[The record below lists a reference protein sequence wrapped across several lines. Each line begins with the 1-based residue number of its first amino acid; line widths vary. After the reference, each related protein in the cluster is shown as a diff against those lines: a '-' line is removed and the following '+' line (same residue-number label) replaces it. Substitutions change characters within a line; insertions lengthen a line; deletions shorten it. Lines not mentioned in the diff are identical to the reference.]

1 MKVDGYSSSR
11 WPVPA
16 SKERQRRR
24 RPTNSPFR
32 HPGIVS
38 GQRTRKFRARTVRP
52 DPIVC
57 ALPHCNSIR
66 TSQDKTRTMGLDIK
80 SVIQQ
85 KTRWV
90 ATKLSLRKLSLR
102 SRKRSRK
109 ADTTELQ
116 PVALAGA
123 SRGFTG
129 SSTQCNHFA
138 RTPSGAQHE
147 QWTDSSGGGSSL
159 SDGRWKTCRMCARKF
174 SPLSMSRQYADYCS
188 LDCKSAFMLGRGTM
202 AKSTNPMEA
211 YRREQKKKEL
221 KKLRHDRQKDKQA
234 KLSSMDPSELQQQL
248 KNLERQVSLN
258 PTDGPTRKRKQELED
273 TLRAVVKKQK
283 EMKDEEQKKQAGAP
297 PPPLMTMKEL
307 TAANKE
313 KFQNPE
319 NSIYYHPTLNPFG
332 APPPGKPQVYR
343 DGTAIGV
350 AAPRGP
356 PQQGG
361 YSDRPQQRGFRGPPP
376 PRGQGFRGLP
386 PPMPR
391 GMARRLGK
399 RPPLPSGPPP
409 PGTIQVPMRPPLP
422 TGALPM
428 RPPPPPPVQAQV
440 PPPPPPPYPIEDSS
454 ASVINVAAPYPELEN
469 GEVSVVAPY
478 PPPNNFNQNDEEMDE
493 EAAESRAQLRSLV
506 PVALR
511 VQRQAAPSSSVANIG
526 STPSVPAPRPIPAPP
541 APRPPVNIGPP
552 PSTVESSDKNS
563 VSNEFD
569 AFMEEYQAAFARFLR
584 RNYRPDLQL
593 LHRRLRY
600 VSTPLAA
607 RTETPEQSILAYSQR
622 ICAQRLLDFDAPL
635 GTLLFRHPEQLL
647 PLFHQAL
654 VKEVS
659 CNAGE
664 PLEGGGLP
672 SIPLKARRKLK
683 VRVENLPPVPP
694 LRKEAISAIRSN
706 DVKQFIQ
713 IAGTVVRTGMIKM
726 QETEREYQCCNARC
740 GHRFLVKSDPEQ
752 GNMLEIPKV
761 CPSDSTGDTSS
772 GGKKPCKSTQF
783 MPVGGADGLVVSDHQ
798 VIKIQEQASKLGVGS
813 IPRSILVVLEDDL
826 VDSVKAGD
834 QVVVAGILMRTW
846 KPCVRGV
853 RCDLETTINANSIR
867 VKNASTSQVMVTEE
881 LRAEF
886 AQFWAKHKQDPTRG
900 RNEIVA
906 SICPKVYGLFMVKLA
921 VALTVIGGVSYV
933 DETGMKTRG
942 EPHMLLIGDPGT
954 GKSQFLRF
962 TAELSPRSVLTTG
975 IGTTSAGLTCTAV
988 KDGGEWMLEAG
999 ALVLA
1004 DRGVCCIDEF
1014 SSIRSNDRTSIHEA
1028 MEQQTLSVAKAGL
1041 VCKLNARTTIFAVT
1055 NPKGRYDPTAD
1066 VSVNTSIASPLLSRF
1081 DLILVLLDRMN
1092 PRWDQVV
1099 SSFILKQAVGTSTS
1113 MKEEAKREGETS
1125 FDSVNTPRS
1134 KEDSTLWSIQKLQAY
1149 ICHVKDRYQ
1158 PQLTRAAMMILQRYY
1173 ERQRA
1178 SDSRSAARTTIRLL
1192 ESLTRLA
1199 QAHAR
1204 LMCHSEV
1211 AVMDAVVAVFVM
1223 EVSKSTDN
1231 CSDMLEGGV
1240 ESVLHSNFSDDPQ
1253 GEYALQEKLVLEYL
1267 LLQELST
1274 TSSSQSQ
1281 PSPSQPTTSSQ
1292 QRPDSVPHATTEYE
1306 EEDHFAFAENQYMY
1320 HPAAEDRQVTTGKRS
1335 WSGSQP
1341 HNGQKQRREDPPSQ
1355 QPEPFIPSSIPQHE
1369 IDDEDL
1375 DIMDDYRR
1383 GIQQSQHAEE
1393 QPRAPPKSRFNFG
1406 RWSQQ
1411 AEASQSIISKW
1422 KK

>member
-1 MKVDGYSSSR
+1 MPESYD
-11 WPVPA
+11 
-16 SKERQRRR
+16 
-24 RPTNSPFR
+24 
-32 HPGIVS
+32 
-38 GQRTRKFRARTVRP
+38 
-52 DPIVC
+52 D
-57 ALPHCNSIR
+57 
-66 TSQDKTRTMGLDIK
+66 
-80 SVIQQ
+80 
-85 KTRWV
+85 
-90 ATKLSLRKLSLR
+90 
-102 SRKRSRK
+102 
-109 ADTTELQ
+109 
-116 PVALAGA
+116 
-123 SRGFTG
+123 
-129 SSTQCNHFA
+129 
-138 RTPSGAQHE
+138 
-147 QWTDSSGGGSSL
+147 
-159 SDGRWKTCRMCARKF
+159 
-174 SPLSMSRQYADYCS
+174 
-188 LDCKSAFMLGRGTM
+188 
-202 AKSTNPMEA
+202 EA
-211 YRREQKKKEL
+211 
-221 KKLRHDRQKDKQA
+221 
-234 KLSSMDPSELQQQL
+234 
-248 KNLERQVSLN
+248 
-258 PTDGPTRKRKQELED
+258 
-273 TLRAVVKKQK
+273 
-283 EMKDEEQKKQAGAP
+283 
-297 PPPLMTMKEL
+297 
-307 TAANKE
+307 
-313 KFQNPE
+313 
-319 NSIYYHPTLNPFG
+319 
-332 APPPGKPQVYR
+332 
-343 DGTAIGV
+343 
-350 AAPRGP
+350 
-356 PQQGG
+356 
-361 YSDRPQQRGFRGPPP
+361 
-376 PRGQGFRGLP
+376 
-386 PPMPR
+386 
-391 GMARRLGK
+391 
-399 RPPLPSGPPP
+399 
-409 PGTIQVPMRPPLP
+409 
-422 TGALPM
+422 TGARFERL
-428 RPPPPPPVQAQV
+428 
-440 PPPPPPPYPIEDSS
+440 
-454 ASVINVAAPYPELEN
+454 AP
-469 GEVSVVAPY
+469 
-478 PPPNNFNQNDEEMDE
+478 
-493 EAAESRAQLRSLV
+493 
-506 PVALR
+506 
-511 VQRQAAPSSSVANIG
+511 
-526 STPSVPAPRPIPAPP
+526 
-541 APRPPVNIGPP
+541 
-552 PSTVESSDKNS
+552 
-563 VSNEFD
+563 
-569 AFMEEYQAAFARFLR
+569 EYQAAFARFLR
-584 RNYRPDLQL
+584 RNYRADLQQ

-607 RTETPEQSILAYSQR
+607 LTETPEQSVLAYSQR

-654 VKEVS
+654 AKEVS

-672 SIPLKARRKLK
+672 SIPLKAQRKLK

-752 GNMLEIPKV
+752 GNVLEIPKV

-783 MPVGGADGLVVSDHQ
+783 MPVGGADSSVVSDHQ

-834 QVVVAGILMRTW
+834 QVVVVGILMRTW

-886 AQFWAKHKQDPTRG
+886 AQFWAKHKRDPIRG

-906 SICPKVYGLFMVKLA
+906 SVCPKVYGLFMVKLA

-1099 SSFILKQAVGTSTS
+1099 SSFILKQAVGASTS
-1113 MKEEAKREGETS
+1113 MKEEAEREGDAS
-1125 FDSVNTPRS
+1125 FDSVDTQRS

-1158 PQLTRAAMMILQRYY
+1158 PQLSRASMMILQRYY

-1253 GEYALQEKLVLEYL
+1253 EEYALQEKLVLGYL
-1267 LLQELST
+1267 LLSELST
-1274 TSSSQSQ
+1274 TSSNQSQ
-1281 PSPSQPTTSSQ
+1281 PSPSQSASSQ
-1292 QRPDSVPHATTEYE
+1292 RRPDPVHSFPDAAGEYE
-1306 EEDHFAFAENQYMY
+1306 EDEDGEFARDLYR
-1320 HPAAEDRQVTTGKRS
+1320 PATEERQIHTGKRP
-1335 WSGSQP
+1335 WPGSQP
-1341 HNGQKQRREDPPSQ
+1341 HNGHKQLREDPPSQ
-1355 QPEPFIPSSIPQHE
+1355 RSEPFIPSSVPQHE

-1383 GIQQSQHAEE
+1383 GLQQSQHAEE
-1393 QPRAPPKSRFNFG
+1393 QPRAPSKPRFNFG

>member
-1 MKVDGYSSSR
+1 
-11 WPVPA
+11 
-16 SKERQRRR
+16 
-24 RPTNSPFR
+24 
-32 HPGIVS
+32 
-38 GQRTRKFRARTVRP
+38 
-52 DPIVC
+52 
-57 ALPHCNSIR
+57 
-66 TSQDKTRTMGLDIK
+66 MGLDIK
-80 SVIQQ
+80 TVIQE

-90 ATKLSLRKLSLR
+90 ASKLSLRKLR
-102 SRKRSRK
+102 STKRSRK
-109 ADTTELQ
+109 AMETTELQ

-129 SSTQCNHFA
+129 SSTQCNHFS
-138 RTPSGAQHE
+138 RTPSGAQE
-147 QWTDSSGGGSSL
+147 QWTDSSKGGRAL
-159 SDGRWKTCRMCARKF
+159 SDGWKVCRMCQRKF
-174 SPLSMSRQYADYCS
+174 SPLSMSRQYADFCS
-188 LDCKSAFMLGRGTM
+188 LDCKSAFMLG
-202 AKSTNPMEA
+202 
-211 YRREQKKKEL
+211 
-221 KKLRHDRQKDKQA
+221 H
-234 KLSSMDPSELQQQL
+234 
-248 KNLERQVSLN
+248 
-258 PTDGPTRKRKQELED
+258 
-273 TLRAVVKKQK
+273 
-283 EMKDEEQKKQAGAP
+283 
-297 PPPLMTMKEL
+297 
-307 TAANKE
+307 
-313 KFQNPE
+313 
-319 NSIYYHPTLNPFG
+319 
-332 APPPGKPQVYR
+332 GKPY
-343 DGTAIGV
+343 DDEA
-350 AAPRGP
+350 
-356 PQQGG
+356 
-361 YSDRPQQRGFRGPPP
+361 
-376 PRGQGFRGLP
+376 
-386 PPMPR
+386 
-391 GMARRLGK
+391 
-399 RPPLPSGPPP
+399 
-409 PGTIQVPMRPPLP
+409 
-422 TGALPM
+422 TGARFERL
-428 RPPPPPPVQAQV
+428 
-440 PPPPPPPYPIEDSS
+440 
-454 ASVINVAAPYPELEN
+454 AP
-469 GEVSVVAPY
+469 
-478 PPPNNFNQNDEEMDE
+478 
-493 EAAESRAQLRSLV
+493 
-506 PVALR
+506 
-511 VQRQAAPSSSVANIG
+511 
-526 STPSVPAPRPIPAPP
+526 
-541 APRPPVNIGPP
+541 
-552 PSTVESSDKNS
+552 
-563 VSNEFD
+563 
-569 AFMEEYQAAFARFLR
+569 EYEAAFARFLR
-584 RNYRPDLQL
+584 RNYRSDLQQ
-593 LHRRLRY
+593 LHRRLRHI
-600 VSTPLAA
+600 STPFAGFS
-607 RTETPEQSILAYSQR
+607 ETPKQSLLAYSQR
-622 ICAQRLLDFDAPL
+622 VCAQRLLDFNAQL

-647 PLFHQAL
+647 PLFHCAL
-654 VKEVS
+654 AKEVS

-694 LRKEAISAIRSN
+694 LRKPAISAIRSN
-706 DVKQFIQ
+706 DVKQLIQ

-726 QETEREYQCCNARC
+726 QEIEREYQCCNARC

-752 GNMLEIPKV
+752 GNVLEIPKV

-783 MPVGGADGLVVSDHQ
+783 MPVGGADSSVVSDHQ

-834 QVVVAGILMRTW
+834 RVVVVGILMRTW

-853 RCDLETTINANSIR
+853 RCDLETTIKANSIR
-867 VKNASTSQVMVTEE
+867 IKNATTSQVLVTEE

-886 AQFWAKHKQDPTRG
+886 AQFWSKHKRHPVRG

-906 SICPKVYGLFMVKLA
+906 SICPKVYGLFIVKLA

-1055 NPKGRYDPTAD
+1055 NPKGRYDPTSD

-1113 MKEEAKREGETS
+1113 MKEEAERDDKETS
-1125 FDSVNTPRS
+1125 FEDSDHVPPRAVQ
-1134 KEDSTLWSIQKLQAY
+1134 EDSTLWSIHKLQAY
-1149 ICHVKDRYQ
+1149 ICHVKDKYN
-1158 PQLTRAAMMILQRYY
+1158 PQLSRGAMLILQRYY
-1173 ERQRA
+1173 QRQRA

-1204 LMCHSEV
+1204 LMCHAEV

-1240 ESVLHSNFSDDPQ
+1240 ESVLHSNFSQDPED
-1253 GEYALQEKLVLEYL
+1253 EYALQEKLVLDYL
-1267 LLQELST
+1267 VLQELST
-1274 TSSSQSQ
+1274 ADDRPPESISQRKPDPVHSFPLAAEEFEEADVQ
-1281 PSPSQPTTSSQ
+1281 GEFAGDLYVAGTLEEQIPTRKRPASQ
-1292 QRPDSVPHATTEYE
+1292 QE
-1306 EEDHFAFAENQYMY
+1306 
-1320 HPAAEDRQVTTGKRS
+1320 
-1335 WSGSQP
+1335 SG
-1341 HNGQKQRREDPPSQ
+1341 RRRRRADPPSQ
-1355 QPEPFIPSSIPQHE
+1355 PFTPSSLPQRE
-1369 IDDEDL
+1369 KDDL
-1375 DIMDDYRR
+1375 DVMDDYRR
-1383 GIQQSQHAEE
+1383 GGQQSPHTEE
-1393 QPRAPPKSRFNFG
+1393 QPRVPPTRPRFDFG